1 MTVVNKI
8 ERTVWNSKHVKFE
21 IVTNPYSPYYL
32 DSIPNNLTKSRN
44 NDSFVVEWQMTK
56 EGGMPVTKRVLKSY

>member
-1 MTVVNKI
+1 MKVDNEIK
-8 ERTVWNSKHVKFE
+8 RTVWRSNDRKFE
-21 IVTNPYSPYYL
+21 NVANSYSPNYV

-56 EGGMPVTKRVLKSY
+56 EGEMPVTKCVLKSY